1 MNFLKTISFAVI
13 LALLVSSC
21 NQEVSQ
27 KATTTQITSKDK
39 HTLRNMKEVLWP
51 KAYKEQDTILLD
63 HILDE
68 SFQLIDGSGNRY
80 TKNDELNWIKKN
92 ATQHDSFRYE
102 IKRLTIYENGTAII
116 SGTGHIY
123 KDAAYSTYESSN
135 VLIKKDT
142 IWKAIS
148 LHVSGFKERK

>member
-1 MNFLKTISFAVI
+1 MNFIKILSFTIIITLFI
-13 LALLVSSC
+13 SSC
-21 NQEVSQ
+21 NQETSQ
-27 KATTTQITSKDK
+27 KTIFTQTTSKDE

-68 SFQLIDGSGNRY
+68 SFELIDGSGNRY

-92 ATQHDSFRYE
+92 ATQHDFFRYE
-102 IKRLTIYENGTAII
+102 IKRLAIYENGTAII

-123 KDAAYSTYESSN
+123 KDSVYSTYESSN

-148 LHVSGFKERK
+148 SHVSGFKERK